1 MDTNERLA
9 WHVSLAGRALSA
21 RIQRR
26 FAEYGLG
33 HGEYRVLFALYEEEG
48 LTQTDIVEDH
58 HLDKSVV
65 ARVTSRL
72 EEKDYVER
80 RPDPEDRRRKRLFL
94 TPSAEEIRPA
104 VESIKEEVNAE
115 VTRGLDEREV
125 ESLVAGLRTVAG
137 NLGAELEDE

>member
-1 MDTNERLA
+1 METDERLA

-26 FAEYGLG
+26 LAEYGLG

-48 LTQTDIVEDH
+48 LTQTDIVERH

-72 EEKDYVER
+72 EGKGYVER
-80 RPDPEDRRRKRLFL
+80 RPDPEDGRRKRLFL
-94 TPSAEEIRPA
+94 TPAAEELRPA
-104 VESIKEEVNAE
+104 VREIKEEVNAE
-115 VTRGLDEREV
+115 LTRGLDEKEV
-125 ESLVAGLRTVAG
+125 ESLVDGLRTVAG